1 MTANEPEK
9 EMAVNDDYLWDRSG
23 TPDPEIER
31 LESLLAEFRPS
42 ERPRTLPLD
51 VSLSAPKPRGLLLQF
66 PWLPQLAAA
75 AVLLLAAVISFFLP
89 SMRVAAPPS
98 GPSWDVA
105 NLEGAPQI
113 GSWSIA
119 PNQSAAKLYVGQTLT
134 TNSSSRAALSE
145 DHLGQIQV
153 DPNSRVRLLQSGPNH
168 KRLELDVGT
177 IHATIWAAPG
187 EFVVD
192 TPSAI
197 AVDLG
202 CAYTLH
208 VAPDGS
214 GTIRTTLGWVGFHLN
229 GRDSFIPAG
238 AMCSTRPKVG
248 PGTPYFE
255 DASESFREALH
266 TFDQSESRSEAA
278 SRALRTILSQARV
291 KDGLTLWH
299 LLSRS
304 EPGYERAEVYA
315 RFAALVP
322 PPEGVTRKGIVD
334 LDPHMLDLYW
344 NALDLGDISIWR
356 YWEQSSSPRPTDA
369 PEPIQEKM
377 LLLKKSPAP

>member
-1 MTANEPEK
+1 MTANDPEK

-66 PWLPQLAAA
+66 PWLPRLAAA
-75 AVLLLAAVISFFLP
+75 AVLLLAAAISFFLP

-202 CAYTLH
+202 CAYTLR

-255 DASESFREALH
+255 DASESLRAALAD
-266 TFDQSESRSEAA
+266 FDFAAESPDSRAA
-278 SRALRTILSQARV
+278 SLETILSQARAG
-291 KDGLTLWH
+291 DGLTLWH
-299 LLSRS
+299 LLARTD
-304 EPGYERAEVYA
+304 GVERAEVYD
-315 RFAALVP
+315 RFASLVP
-322 PPEGVTRKGIVD
+322 PPPGITRDGILQ
-334 LDPHMLDLYW
+334 LDQSMLDLWW
-344 NALDLGDISIWR
+344 NALNLGDIYLWR
-356 YWEQSSSPRPTDA
+356 YWEQSSSPRATPPNRALKQQLLQKKA
-369 PEPIQEKM
+369 P
-377 LLLKKSPAP
+377 

>member
-1 MTANEPEK
+1 MTANDPEK

-66 PWLPQLAAA
+66 PWLPRLAAA
-75 AVLLLAAVISFFLP
+75 AVILLAAVISFFLP

-168 KRLELDVGT
+168 KRPPPGR
-177 IHATIWAAPG
+177 ATPPPPLGGAPG
-187 EFVVD
+187 RF
-192 TPSAI
+192 
-197 AVDLG
+197 
-202 CAYTLH
+202 
-208 VAPDGS
+208 
-214 GTIRTTLGWVGFHLN
+214 
-229 GRDSFIPAG
+229 GR
-238 AMCSTRPKVG
+238 
-248 PGTPYFE
+248 
-255 DASESFREALH
+255 H
-266 TFDQSESRSEAA
+266 
-278 SRALRTILSQARV
+278 
-291 KDGLTLWH
+291 
-299 LLSRS
+299 
-304 EPGYERAEVYA
+304 
-315 RFAALVP
+315 P
-322 PPEGVTRKGIVD
+322 PPLRPG
-334 LDPHMLDLYW
+334 LSWCPYPPHLP
-344 NALDLGDISIWR
+344 
-356 YWEQSSSPRPTDA
+356 PR
-369 PEPIQEKM
+369 
-377 LLLKKSPAP
+377 